1 MNKPAKREHEAYP
14 RGSNCS
20 LIEGCL
26 EIKILHVYSKK
37 CAQNRYDEKKRCKDS
52 DFDQSGTVE
61 RNGQFVS
68 SGVVLSK
75 RRGEMK
81 RAQTIGEATSFK
93 ETRERWHLKPL
104 SPRQRRDRVR
114 RTPRRRRDI
123 RLLQATTNARA
134 VAKLD

>member
-1 MNKPAKREHEAYP
+1 VYTNKPAKREHKAYP
-14 RGSNCS
+14 GRSNCN

-26 EIKILHVYSKK
+26 EIKILHVCSKK
-37 CAQNRYDEKKRCKDS
+37 RAQNRYHEKKRCKDNN
-52 DFDQSGTVE
+52 FDKSGTAE
-61 RNGQFVS
+61 RNGPFVS

-104 SPRQRRDRVR
+104 SPR
-114 RTPRRRRDI
+114 
-123 RLLQATTNARA
+123 
-134 VAKLD
+134 